1 MLLNHVFSSA
11 LAFVGAP
18 GPVSFTRTRSSSQR
32 TRTSFGPS
40 AVSFMSAVEVPS
52 TSSINSTDF
61 LRCTDSDGNLSPRDL
76 SLHDLSALFVF
87 DDDADADADTS
98 SNSKGLLSLRSGF
111 NGERGVFPKKDIGK
125 DDIILQIPLSSCI
138 RDDNP
143 PQWYSSDETHED
155 DHDNPHNYKPSDWAV
170 RLAASLIDMQ
180 LDFEIDGSDI
190 THDATT
196 DMDMDM
202 DMDTEYNTL
211 LTAKKAWLAMMPDP
225 DYLRASL
232 PVHWPEDIL
241 AKAKCTALEL
251 ANDASYFTR
260 AEALS
265 DLEAALQSCE
275 EIQNMGSS
283 DLDFDLQSFCS
294 NAWDL
299 VQTRSCRVERIDG
312 IQLCPP
318 LRVLAP
324 GFDFINHGSC
334 QHEGGGSSN
343 AYFGLEGDED
353 TDEDDANTGRGLY
366 LAVRARRGIKANEEI
381 LIDYGDSARPAWRC
395 LASYGFVPNYR
406 VDNDATDDDADDDD
420 SDNDNDNGQ
429 LTFGLAEESVAELFY
444 NGVRYE
450 VTRDTIPTELVEA
463 AYATYLEDEIGA
475 SAFDTDADADTDAD
489 VDEPTNMLP
498 PNVALRIAKRMS
510 DAAFDLLIDHPDPE
524 DSSDSDNN
532 SGQETEVGFDAE
544 AVAIELA
551 SELRWSQ
558 HQVLLACAI
567 GLRDYAAREAS

>member
-87 DDDADADADTS
+87 DDDADAAADADTS
-98 SNSKGLLSLRSGF
+98 SNSKGLLSLRSGS

-353 TDEDDANTGRGLY
+353 ADEDDANTGRGLY

-475 SAFDTDADADTDAD
+475 SAFDTDADADAD